1 MRPYQNRCSCYHLT
15 FSLPMVS
22 SLRRSQLSGFG
33 YRTRPYAGL
42 AAVWLLPFL
51 ASLAVGFGAGF
62 VTTVA
67 LPFIA
72 VFFFTA
78 YIVGTDRAV
87 PYQRRA
93 AIVAIIVLSAGF
105 MTHVVPGFANYKVI
119 SDVTFSPGA
128 LPYSQYF
135 NYDKA
140 LIGLA
145 LVAFCVPVCRERS
158 HWGAMLTA
166 TLPWSLLVFIVV
178 LSLAILIGYVRFDPK
193 FPPEFFLWAWINL
206 FFTCI
211 PEEALFRGFVQQGL
225 QDRLRG
231 SRHGELI
238 ALTVASILFGIAHFA
253 GGLRYIFLATVAGF
267 GYGWIYQRTRA
278 IESSILVHFMVNA
291 LHFVF
296 FTYPALK

>member
-1 MRPYQNRCSCYHLT
+1 M
-15 FSLPMVS
+15 
-22 SLRRSQLSGFG
+22 
-33 YRTRPYAGL
+33 
-42 AAVWLLPFL
+42 
-51 ASLAVGFGAGF
+51 ASLAFGLWAGF
-62 VTTVA
+62 ITPVA

-72 VFFFTA
+72 VFFVSTYLVTTHDVA
-78 YIVGTDRAV
+78 H
-87 PYQRRA
+87 YQRGA

-119 SDVTFSPGA
+119 SHVTFSTGA

-145 LVAFCVPVCRERS
+145 LIALCVPVCRERS
-158 HWGAMLTA
+158 RWRAMLKA
-166 TLPWSLLVFIVV
+166 TIPWSLLVFIVV

-193 FPPEFFLWAWINL
+193 FPPEFFRWAWINL

-225 QDRLRG
+225 QDRLRA

-238 ALTVASILFGIAHFA
+238 ALTSASVLFGLAHFA
-253 GGLRYIFLATVAGF
+253 GGLRYMFLATVAGF

>member
-1 MRPYQNRCSCYHLT
+1 M
-15 FSLPMVS
+15 
-22 SLRRSQLSGFG
+22 
-33 YRTRPYAGL
+33 
-42 AAVWLLPFL
+42 LPFI
-51 ASLAVGFGAGF
+51 ASLGVGLWAGF
-62 VTTVA
+62 VTPLA

-72 VFFFTA
+72 IFFVAA
-78 YIVGTDRAV
+78 YLVATDRAV
-87 PYQRRA
+87 HYQRGA

-119 SDVTFSPGA
+119 SDVTFSAGA
-128 LPYSQYF
+128 LPYTQYF

-145 LVAFCVPVCRERS
+145 LIAFCVPVCKERS
-158 HWGAMLTA
+158 RWGAMLKA
-166 TLPWSLLVFIVV
+166 TIPWSLLVFIVV
-178 LSLAILIGYVRFDPK
+178 VSLAVLIGYVRFDPK
-193 FPPEFFLWAWINL
+193 LPPEFFLWAWINL

-225 QDRLRG
+225 QDRLRD

-238 ALTVASILFGIAHFA
+238 ALTAASVLFGIAHFA

>member
-1 MRPYQNRCSCYHLT
+1 MDKGLNALTTYGLLTASIVALWFRP
-15 FSLPMVS
+15 
-22 SLRRSQLSGFG
+22 
-33 YRTRPYAGL
+33 RTRPHPGL
-42 AAVWLLPFL
+42 ADVWLFPFL
-51 ASLAVGFGAGF
+51 ASLAVGLWAGF
-62 VTTVA
+62 VTPVA

-72 VFFFTA
+72 VFFLSV
-78 YIVGTDRAV
+78 YLVGADRAA

-93 AIVAIIVLSAGF
+93 AIVAIIVLSVGF

-119 SDVTFSPGA
+119 SDVTFSAGA
-128 LPYSQYF
+128 LPYNQYF

-145 LVAFCVPVCRERS
+145 LIAFCVPVCRERS
-158 HWGAMLTA
+158 RWEVVLKA
-166 TLPWSLLVFIVV
+166 TIPWSLLVFIVV
-178 LSLAILIGYVRFDPK
+178 VSLAILIGYVRFDPK

-206 FFTCI
+206 FLTCI

-225 QDRLRG
+225 QDRLRD

-253 GGLRYIFLATVAGF
+253 GGLRYVFLATVAGF

>member
-1 MRPYQNRCSCYHLT
+1 MLPPDVLTTYGLLTASIVALWFRPRI
-15 FSLPMVS
+15 
-22 SLRRSQLSGFG
+22 
-33 YRTRPYAGL
+33 RPHPGL
-42 AAVWLLPFL
+42 ADVWLFPFL
-51 ASLAVGFGAGF
+51 ASLAVGFSAGYI
-62 VTTVA
+62 TLLA

-72 VFFFTA
+72 VLFISA
-78 YIVGTDRAV
+78 YLIGADRAAD
-87 PYQRRA
+87 YQRGA
-93 AIVAIIVLSAGF
+93 STVAIIVLSAGF
-105 MTHVVPGFANYKVI
+105 TTHVVPGFVNYKVI
-119 SDVTFSPGA
+119 SDVTFSTGA

-145 LVAFCVPVCRERS
+145 LIAFCVPVCKERS
-158 HWGAMLTA
+158 RWRAMLKA
-166 TLPWSLLVFIVV
+166 TIPRSLLVYIVV

-193 FPPEFFLWAWINL
+193 LPSEFFLWAWINL

-225 QDRLRG
+225 QDRLRD

-238 ALTVASILFGIAHFA
+238 ALTVASVLFGIAHFA

-267 GYGWIYQRTRA
+267 GYGWIYQHTRA